1 MAENKSEINTVP
13 PKAENEVSG
22 GSSGKSTVK
31 SSGKP
36 AGKQTKKK
44 SVRRK
49 VNKKKL
55 ILLLSLLGVVL
66 LAGLGFA
73 VFAFTGRGSI
83 TIGGAIRGY
92 FKSIEDKNVDKYI
105 RICYPSAWSDHYVPR
120 GNDVDLSVL
129 VEAVFARQEGISV
142 KEVNVQREEKLE
154 EVFVKRFHDK
164 IKEIYEVDLGISE
177 VYRVYFTLKVS
188 YIDNGEEVTYDSDT
202 RARYIYKY
210 KGKWYYMADTLLLVD
225 MDLEDQ

>member
-1 MAENKSEINTVP
+1 MAEQ
-13 PKAENEVSG
+13 EN
-22 GSSGKSTVK
+22 VK
-31 SSGKP
+31 KKVNNAKKTAHKKP
-36 AGKQTKKK
+36 AKKK
-44 SVRRK
+44 K
-49 VNKKKL
+49 INKKKL
-55 ILLLSLLGVVL
+55 ALILSILGVFV
-66 LAGLGFA
+66 LAGIGYA

-92 FKSIEDKNVDKYI
+92 FKSIEAEDVDKYI
-105 RICYPSAWSDHYVPR
+105 RTCYPSAWSDHYVPR
-120 GNDVDLSVL
+120 GYDVDITLL
-129 VEAVFARQEGISV
+129 TEAVFARQTGISV

-164 IKEIYEVDLGISE
+164 IQEIYDVDLGISE
-177 VYRVYFTLKVS
+177 VYRVYFSLKVS